1 MSLKAD
7 FLFAAVVSLAMPAGA
22 MPLAAHHAVYK
33 LTLHTTSNQNVLAA
47 SGTMT
52 YDVTDT
58 CNAWTTAQH
67 LAIQLTNKDGQEIN
81 TVSDYATLESKD
93 GSRLDFHTRQLT
105 DGAVSSQIDGTA
117 TLDTGATHQG
127 RGYADYTAPE
137 KKRLPLPAGTLLPMA
152 HTSALINA
160 AAAGK
165 RFFAAPLFDGT
176 GTDGAQDTFVTVENW
191 KPASEQK
198 WPTLSNQ
205 AAGRVHIAFFQRAA
219 VEKDAAD
226 ETPDYEIGIHYFAS
240 GVSDAMTMNFGD
252 FSMDGTLD
260 QFEPKRPPHC

>member
-1 MSLKAD
+1 
-7 FLFAAVVSLAMPAGA
+7 
-22 MPLAAHHAVYK
+22 
-33 LTLHTTSNQNVLAA
+33 
-47 SGTMT
+47 MT

-81 TVSDYATLESKD
+81 TVSDYATWSRRTGH
-93 GSRLDFHTRQLT
+93 GSIFTPGNSPMARSARRSTELRRSTP
-105 DGAVSSQIDGTA
+105 
-117 TLDTGATHQG
+117 GATHQG